1 MRKSIVKCLTL
12 PLLIALL
19 VVATTVFSAST
30 FPMEV
35 KDIKTLDE
43 EGNPKTSFRRGD
55 LVLVQATVDC
65 PFMFY
70 APPQYNFLFI
80 VKFVNSQGVTFYY
93 GVIYGSLQPGKNA
106 TYAVGGKIPEGAPT
120 GTYRAYIYVWSNW
133 PAYETPTAYAEVKS
147 VDFTVTGG

>member
-1 MRKSIVKCLTL
+1 M
-12 PLLIALL
+12 
-19 VVATTVFSAST
+19 ATTVFSAST

-80 VKFVNSQGVTFYY
+80 VKFVNSQG
-93 GVIYGSLQPGKNA
+93 
-106 TYAVGGKIPEGAPT
+106 
-120 GTYRAYIYVWSNW
+120 
-133 PAYETPTAYAEVKS
+133 
-147 VDFTVTGG
+147 